1 MLFKFKSK
9 ATADLIMLEPDARR
23 LLKIMLGDDPVQGI
37 LTVQALPG
45 ALTSLNAAVQ
55 QDEALRQERAA
66 KAAQQQGREPGEVFD
81 EPALPAIRLAQR
93 AAPMQQMIQ
102 RCIAEERDIVW
113 GV

>member
-23 LLKIMLGDDPVQGI
+23 LLKIMLGDEPLKGI
-37 LTVQALPG
+37 LMVQDLPV
-45 ALTSLNAAVQ
+45 AQAKLDAAVHR
-55 QDEALRQERAA
+55 DEMLRQERAQ
-66 KAAQQQGREPGEVFD
+66 KAAQQAESEPNEALD
-81 EPALPAIRLAQR
+81 ELPAIRLAQR

-102 RCIAEERDIVW
+102 RCIVEERNIVW